1 MLGKEFTD
9 DTVSNGGQGSGTG
22 TEMETETEMGSSTGP
37 TPKLIALS
45 NQLQSVLTVLT
56 HKERVFIEEF
66 GERCYLA
73 IR

>member
-1 MLGKEFTD
+1 MQGREFTD

-22 TEMETETEMGSSTGP
+22 TEMETEMGSSTAP